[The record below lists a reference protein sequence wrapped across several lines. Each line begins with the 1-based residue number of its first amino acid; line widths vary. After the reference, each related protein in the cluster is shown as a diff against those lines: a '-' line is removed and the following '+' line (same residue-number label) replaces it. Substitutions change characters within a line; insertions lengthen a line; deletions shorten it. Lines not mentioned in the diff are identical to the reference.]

1 MTMDTT
7 LSYGALTKAITVRV
21 QTARLKSLMRS
32 RKIQTQ
38 SELINTLLQEE
49 EERVRSAR
57 ALRESAS
64 VAGPDDFDDR
74 LL

>member
-1 MTMDTT
+1 MDTT
-7 LSYGALTKAITVRV
+7 VSYGTLTKAITVRV
-21 QTARLKSLMRS
+21 QTARLKALMRA
-32 RKIQTQ
+32 RKVETQ

-57 ALRESAS
+57 ALRESANAAAS
-64 VAGPDDFDDR
+64 GDFDDR